1 MMFGNG
7 ENRRGE
13 YETRR
18 RARGAPPGLREIA
31 TPAKIEDIYMRKK
44 MRRSWNWANMGSKKG
59 ICNERYLDTATKEVR
74 GVWNLGRKFP
84 DRRATRRAR
93 DSMSGRIPI
102 YVISVNRAFFVLFK
116 AIV

>member
-31 TPAKIEDIYMRKK
+31 TPAKIEDIY
-44 MRRSWNWANMGSKKG
+44 AQEDETELELGEHGIEKG
-59 ICNERYLDTATKEVR
+59 
-74 GVWNLGRKFP
+74 NL
-84 DRRATRRAR
+84 
-93 DSMSGRIPI
+93 
-102 YVISVNRAFFVLFK
+102 
-116 AIV
+116 